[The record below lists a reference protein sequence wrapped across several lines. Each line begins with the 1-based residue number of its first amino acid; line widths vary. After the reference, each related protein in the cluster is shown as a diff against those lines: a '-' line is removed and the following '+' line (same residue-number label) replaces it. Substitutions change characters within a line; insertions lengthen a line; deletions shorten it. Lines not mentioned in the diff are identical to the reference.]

1 MKRMLFLL
9 LAGAAIGAL
18 FAPDKG
24 TKTRKRLRT
33 DTKRITDD
41 LMYDL
46 DRSLEAVHDWTN
58 KVKKTVKETA
68 DSLHLK

>member
-1 MKRMLFLL
+1 MKKILFLL

-24 TKTRKRLRT
+24 TKTRKKLKS

-41 LMYDL
+41 LMHDL
-46 DRSLEAVHDWTN
+46 DRSLEAVNDWTT

>member
-1 MKRMLFLL
+1 MKKILFLL

-24 TKTRKRLRT
+24 TKTRKKLRT

-46 DRSLEAVHDWTN
+46 DRSLEAVNDWTN